1 MGSLP
6 FKVLVMGR
14 PVSCGASCTVPVI
27 AVLATAI
34 SGVGGLADWTRQ
46 GVHARPLQRMA
57 TRPMRTNLLIKH
69 ALGPR
74 QGELI
79 RCREGKDTLGQPHE
93 GRTKQHQH
101 MHWQAQA
108 APPPLF
114 KHVSS
119 KNMQMTI
126 TKKKKKKTST
136 LAHRHGGNQ
145 LLEHQQLV
153 GGGAVGVC
161 LQDRHHELQHPMR
174 QAGLVRMLAHCKP
187 GCFSDRLHLCNS
199 NHVWKTLSLCFP
211 DHGVCTTPATGSRM
225 GVPVSQEPGHTP
237 CMWGRGCR
245 TRTQHS
251 PRPSSAIIAQQARAH
266 CSVLV

>member
-1 MGSLP
+1 MGLWRGGSTGLLPRHVSGVDLSSNLGEGGVGSLP

-126 TKKKKKKTST
+126 TKKKKKKLLRWRTVMVVISSLSTS
-136 LAHRHGGNQ
+136 
-145 LLEHQQLV
+145 
-153 GGGAVGVC
+153 
-161 LQDRHHELQHPMR
+161 
-174 QAGLVRMLAHCKP
+174 
-187 GCFSDRLHLCNS
+187 S
-199 NHVWKTLSLCFP
+199 W
-211 DHGVCTTPATGSRM
+211 
-225 GVPVSQEPGHTP
+225 
-237 CMWGRGCR
+237 
-245 TRTQHS
+245 
-251 PRPSSAIIAQQARAH
+251 
-266 CSVLV
+266 